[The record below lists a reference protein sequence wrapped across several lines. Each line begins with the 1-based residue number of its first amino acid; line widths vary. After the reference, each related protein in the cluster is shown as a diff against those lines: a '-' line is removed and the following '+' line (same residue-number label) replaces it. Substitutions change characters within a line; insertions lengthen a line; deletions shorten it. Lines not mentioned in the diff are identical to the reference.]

1 MSNAGTARMP
11 QTSGTILRI
20 AGPKG
25 IECAPVTDTG
35 KFVTVFKRKNH
46 NEKGEIYEYRD
57 ADKDT

>member
-35 KFVTVFKRKNH
+35 KFVTVSKRKNH